1 MWYNMIKYI
10 ATSFDEY
17 SQKKQYTYKQETR
30 ETVHNIFTSKE
41 NDYLQAKVTGYPLVH
56 GYNDI
61 SDMGTAILNAESEL
75 NEYFYKKVTK
85 LDNYRTDLDRSQ
97 LLNVASVA
105 LEHLVDKK
113 KLKIKNNLL
122 FSIHFTM
129 FGKFLP
135 IIKATCLGSVKRL
148 FERLDQFFN
157 YLQEIIKAVV
167 KEGKSMI
174 DEMVDNKHLI
184 KQDPKFWK
192 EHFIEVQIRNVKRV
206 YFAKPFLSL
215 LQMGIGVEYAVI
227 IYFLLV
233 TLGVQIWKDGSLLLT
248 SIFNK

>member
-1 MWYNMIKYI
+1 MIKYI

-30 ETVHNIFTSKE
+30 ETVYNIFTSKE
-41 NDYLQAKVTGYPLVH
+41 NEYLQAKVTGYPLVH

-61 SDMGTAILNAESEL
+61 SDMGTTVLNAESEL

-174 DEMVDNKHLI
+174 DEMVDSKHLI

-206 YFAKPFLSL
+206 YFDKPFLSL

-233 TLGVQIWKDGSLLLT
+233 TLGVQIWRDGSLLLT

>member
-1 MWYNMIKYI
+1 MRKYI
-10 ATSFDEY
+10 ATAFDEY
-17 SQKKQYTYKQETR
+17 SKEKQYAYKQETR

>member
-1 MWYNMIKYI
+1 MRKYI
-10 ATSFDEY
+10 ATAFDEY
-17 SQKKQYTYKQETR
+17 SKEKQYAYKQETR

-41 NDYLQAKVTGYPLVH
+41 NDHLQAKVTGYPLVH

-75 NEYFYKKVTK
+75 NEYFYKKVTRS
-85 LDNYRTDLDRSQ
+85 DNYKTDLDRSQ

-105 LEHLVDKK
+105 LERLVDQK

-122 FSIHFTM
+122 FSIRFTM

-135 IIKATCLGSVKRL
+135 IIKATCLGTVKRL
-148 FERLDQFFN
+148 FDCLDQFFS
-157 YLQEIIKAVV
+157 YLQEVIKTVV
-167 KEGKSMI
+167 KVGKAMI

-184 KQDPKFWK
+184 KQSPNFWK
-192 EHFIEVQIRNVKRV
+192 EHFVEVQIRNVKKV

-215 LQMGIGVEYAVI
+215 LQIGIGVEYAVV

-233 TLGVQIWKDGSLLLT
+233 TLGIQVWKDGSLLLIN
-248 SIFNK
+248 IFTR

>member
-10 ATSFDEY
+10 AASFDEY

-30 ETVHNIFTSKE
+30 ETVYNIFTSKE
-41 NDYLQAKVTGYPLVH
+41 NEYLQAKVTGYPLVH

-215 LQMGIGVEYAVI
+215 LQMGIGVEYAGI

-233 TLGVQIWKDGSLLLT
+233 TLGVQIWKDGGLLLT

>member
-30 ETVHNIFTSKE
+30 ETVYNIFTSKE
-41 NDYLQAKVTGYPLVH
+41 NEYLQAKVTGYPLVH

-135 IIKATCLGSVKRL
+135 IIKATCLGTVRRL
-148 FERLDQFFN
+148 FDCLDQFFN

-184 KQDPKFWK
+184 KQSPNFWK
-192 EHFIEVQIRNVKRV
+192 EHFVEVQIRNVKKV

-215 LQMGIGVEYAVI
+215 LQIGIGIEYAVI

-233 TLGVQIWKDGSLLLT
+233 TLGIQVWKDGSLLLT

>member
-1 MWYNMIKYI
+1 MIKYI

-30 ETVHNIFTSKE
+30 ETVYNIFTSKE
-41 NDYLQAKVTGYPLVH
+41 NEYLQAKVTGYPLVH

-61 SDMGTAILNAESEL
+61 SDMGTTVLNAESEL

-206 YFAKPFLSL
+206 YFDKPFLSL

-233 TLGVQIWKDGSLLLT
+233 TLGVQIWRDGSLLLT

>member
-30 ETVHNIFTSKE
+30 ETVYNIFTSKE
-41 NDYLQAKVTGYPLVH
+41 NEYLQAKVTGYPLVH

-75 NEYFYKKVTK
+75 NEYFYKKVTRS
-85 LDNYRTDLDRSQ
+85 DNYKTDLDRSQ

-105 LEHLVDKK
+105 LERLVDQK

-135 IIKATCLGSVKRL
+135 IIKATCLGTVRRL
-148 FERLDQFFN
+148 FDCLDQFFN

-184 KQDPKFWK
+184 KQSPNFWK
-192 EHFIEVQIRNVKRV
+192 EHFVEVQIRNVKKV

-215 LQMGIGVEYAVI
+215 LQIGIGIEYAVI

-233 TLGVQIWKDGSLLLT
+233 TLGIQVWKDGSLLLT

>member
-1 MWYNMIKYI
+1 MRKYI
-10 ATSFDEY
+10 ATAFDEY
-17 SQKKQYTYKQETR
+17 SKEKQYAYEQETR

-75 NEYFYKKVTK
+75 NEYFYEKVTK
-85 LDNYRTDLDRSQ
+85 SNNYKTDLDRSQ

-184 KQDPKFWK
+184 KQSPNFWK
-192 EHFIEVQIRNVKRV
+192 EHFVEVQIRNVKKV

-215 LQMGIGVEYAVI
+215 LQIGIGIEYAVI

-233 TLGVQIWKDGSLLLT
+233 TLGIQVWKDGSLLLT

>member
-1 MWYNMIKYI
+1 MRKYI
-10 ATSFDEY
+10 ATAFDEY
-17 SQKKQYTYKQETR
+17 SKEKQYAYKQETR

-75 NEYFYKKVTK
+75 NEYFYEKVTK
-85 LDNYRTDLDRSQ
+85 SNNYKTDLDRSQ

>member
-1 MWYNMIKYI
+1 MRKYI
-10 ATSFDEY
+10 ATAFDEY
-17 SQKKQYTYKQETR
+17 SKEKQYTYKQETR
-30 ETVHNIFTSKE
+30 ETVHSIFTSKE

-75 NEYFYKKVTK
+75 NEYFYEKVTK
-85 LDNYRTDLDRSQ
+85 SDNYKTDLDRSQ

-184 KQDPKFWK
+184 KQSPNFWK
-192 EHFIEVQIRNVKRV
+192 EHFVEVQIRNVKKV

-215 LQMGIGVEYAVI
+215 LQIGIGIEYAVI

-233 TLGVQIWKDGSLLLT
+233 TLGIQVWKDGSLLLT

>member
-1 MWYNMIKYI
+1 MWYNMRKYI
-10 ATSFDEY
+10 ATAFDEY
-17 SQKKQYTYKQETR
+17 SKEKQYAYKQEKR

-75 NEYFYKKVTK
+75 NEYFYEKVTK
-85 LDNYRTDLDRSQ
+85 SNNYKTDLDRSQ

>member
-1 MWYNMIKYI
+1 MIKYI

-30 ETVHNIFTSKE
+30 ETVYNIFTSKE
-41 NDYLQAKVTGYPLVH
+41 NEYLQAKVTGYPLVH

-135 IIKATCLGSVKRL
+135 IIKATCLGTVRRL
-148 FERLDQFFN
+148 FDCLDQFFN

-184 KQDPKFWK
+184 KQSPNFWK
-192 EHFIEVQIRNVKRV
+192 EHFVEVQIRNVKKV

-215 LQMGIGVEYAVI
+215 LQIGIGIEYAVI

-233 TLGVQIWKDGSLLLT
+233 TLGIQVWKDGSLLLT

>member
-1 MWYNMIKYI
+1 MIKYI

-30 ETVHNIFTSKE
+30 ETVYNIFTSKE
-41 NDYLQAKVTGYPLVH
+41 NEYLQAKVTGYPLVH

-61 SDMGTAILNAESEL
+61 SDMGTSILNAESEL
-75 NEYFYKKVTK
+75 NEYFYKKVTRS
-85 LDNYRTDLDRSQ
+85 DNYKTDLDRSQ

-184 KQDPKFWK
+184 KQSPNFWK
-192 EHFIEVQIRNVKRV
+192 EHFVEVQIRNVKKV

-215 LQMGIGVEYAVI
+215 LQIGIGIEYAVI

-233 TLGVQIWKDGSLLLT
+233 TLGIQVWKDGSLLLT

>member
-1 MWYNMIKYI
+1 
-10 ATSFDEY
+10 
-17 SQKKQYTYKQETR
+17 
-30 ETVHNIFTSKE
+30 
-41 NDYLQAKVTGYPLVH
+41 
-56 GYNDI
+56 
-61 SDMGTAILNAESEL
+61 MGTAILNAESEL

-135 IIKATCLGSVKRL
+135 IIKATCLGTVRRL
-148 FERLDQFFN
+148 FDCLDQFFN

-184 KQDPKFWK
+184 KQSPNFWK
-192 EHFIEVQIRNVKRV
+192 EHFVEVQIRNVKKV

-215 LQMGIGVEYAVI
+215 LQIGIGIEYAVI

-233 TLGVQIWKDGSLLLT
+233 TLGIQVWKDGSLLLT

>member
-1 MWYNMIKYI
+1 MRKYI
-10 ATSFDEY
+10 ATAFDEY
-17 SQKKQYTYKQETR
+17 SKKKQYTYKQKTR
-30 ETVHNIFTSKE
+30 ETVYNIFTSKE
-41 NDYLQAKVTGYPLVH
+41 NEYLQAKVTGYPLVH

-184 KQDPKFWK
+184 KQSPNFWK
-192 EHFIEVQIRNVKRV
+192 EHFVEVQIRNVKKV

-215 LQMGIGVEYAVI
+215 LQIGIGIEYAVI

-233 TLGVQIWKDGSLLLT
+233 TLGIQVWKDGSLLLT

>member
-1 MWYNMIKYI
+1 MRKYI
-10 ATSFDEY
+10 ATAFDEY
-17 SQKKQYTYKQETR
+17 SKEKQYAYKQETR
-30 ETVHNIFTSKE
+30 EIVHNIFTSKE

-75 NEYFYKKVTK
+75 NEYFYKKVTRS
-85 LDNYRTDLDRSQ
+85 DNYKTDLDRSQ

>member
-1 MWYNMIKYI
+1 MIKYI

-30 ETVHNIFTSKE
+30 ETVYNIFTSKE
-41 NDYLQAKVTGYPLVH
+41 NEYLQAKVTGYPLVH

-184 KQDPKFWK
+184 KQSPNFWK
-192 EHFIEVQIRNVKRV
+192 EHFVEVQIRNVKKV

-215 LQMGIGVEYAVI
+215 LQIGIGIEYAVI

-233 TLGVQIWKDGSLLLT
+233 TLGIQVWKDGSLLLT

>member
-1 MWYNMIKYI
+1 MRKYI
-10 ATSFDEY
+10 ATAFDEY
-17 SQKKQYTYKQETR
+17 SKEKQYAYKQETR
-30 ETVHNIFTSKE
+30 ETVYNIFTSKE

>member
-1 MWYNMIKYI
+1 MIKYI

-30 ETVHNIFTSKE
+30 ETVYNIFTSKE
-41 NDYLQAKVTGYPLVH
+41 NEYLQAKVTGYPLVH

-61 SDMGTAILNAESEL
+61 SDMGTTVLNAESEL

-174 DEMVDNKHLI
+174 DEVVDNKHLI

-206 YFAKPFLSL
+206 YFDKPFLSL

-233 TLGVQIWKDGSLLLT
+233 TLGVQIWRDGSLLLT

>member
-1 MWYNMIKYI
+1 MIKYI

-30 ETVHNIFTSKE
+30 ETVYNIFTSKE
-41 NDYLQAKVTGYPLVH
+41 NEYLQAKVTGYPLVH

-215 LQMGIGVEYAVI
+215 LQMGIGVEYAAI

>member
-1 MWYNMIKYI
+1 MIKYI

-30 ETVHNIFTSKE
+30 ETVYNIFTSKE
-41 NDYLQAKVTGYPLVH
+41 NEYLQAKVTGYPLVH

-75 NEYFYKKVTK
+75 NEYFYEKVTK
-85 LDNYRTDLDRSQ
+85 SDNYKTDLDRSQ

-184 KQDPKFWK
+184 KQSPNFWK
-192 EHFIEVQIRNVKRV
+192 EHFVEVQIRNVKKV

-215 LQMGIGVEYAVI
+215 LQIGIGIEYAVI

-233 TLGVQIWKDGSLLLT
+233 TLGIQVWKDGSLLLT

>member
-1 MWYNMIKYI
+1 MRKYI
-10 ATSFDEY
+10 ATAFDEY
-17 SQKKQYTYKQETR
+17 SKEKQYAYKQEKR

-75 NEYFYKKVTK
+75 NEYFYEKVTK
-85 LDNYRTDLDRSQ
+85 SNNYKTDLDRSQ

>member
-1 MWYNMIKYI
+1 MIKYI

-17 SQKKQYTYKQETR
+17 SQKKQYTYKQEIR
-30 ETVHNIFTSKE
+30 ETVYNIFTSKE
-41 NDYLQAKVTGYPLVH
+41 NEYLQAKVTGYPLVH

>member
-1 MWYNMIKYI
+1 MIKYI

-30 ETVHNIFTSKE
+30 ETVYNIFTSKE
-41 NDYLQAKVTGYPLVH
+41 NEYLQAKVTGYPLVH

-75 NEYFYKKVTK
+75 NEYFYKKVTRS
-85 LDNYRTDLDRSQ
+85 DNYKTDLDRSQ

-105 LEHLVDKK
+105 LERLVDQK

-135 IIKATCLGSVKRL
+135 IIRATCLGTVKRL
-148 FERLDQFFN
+148 FDCLDQFFS
-157 YLQEIIKAVV
+157 YLQEIIKTVV
-167 KEGKSMI
+167 KVGKAVI
-174 DEMVDNKHLI
+174 DEMVENKHLI
-184 KQDPKFWK
+184 KQNPNFWK
-192 EHFIEVQIRNVKRV
+192 EHFVEVQIRSVKKV

-215 LQMGIGVEYAVI
+215 LQIGIGIEYAVM

-233 TLGVQIWKDGSLLLT
+233 TLGIQVWKDGSLLLIN
-248 SIFNK
+248 IFTR

>member
-1 MWYNMIKYI
+1 MWYNMRKYI
-10 ATSFDEY
+10 ATAFDEY

-30 ETVHNIFTSKE
+30 ETVYNIFTSQKNE
-41 NDYLQAKVTGYPLVH
+41 YLQAKVTGYPLVH

-61 SDMGTAILNAESEL
+61 SDMGTTVLNAESEL

-129 FGKFLP
+129 FGSLP

-148 FERLDQFFN
+148 LDRLDQFFN

-174 DEMVDNKHLI
+174 DEMVDGKHLI
-184 KQDPKFWK
+184 MQDPKFWK

-206 YFAKPFLSL
+206 YFAKLFLSL
-215 LQMGIGVEYAVI
+215 LQMGIGIEYAGI

-233 TLGVQIWKDGSLLLT
+233 TLGVQVWKDGSLLLT
-248 SIFNK
+248 SY

>member
-1 MWYNMIKYI
+1 MIKYI

-30 ETVHNIFTSKE
+30 ETVYNIFTSKE
-41 NDYLQAKVTGYPLVH
+41 NEYLQAKVTGYPLVH

-75 NEYFYKKVTK
+75 NEYFYKKVTRS
-85 LDNYRTDLDRSQ
+85 DNYKTDLDRSQ

-105 LEHLVDKK
+105 LERLVDQK

-135 IIKATCLGSVKRL
+135 IIKATCLGTVRRL
-148 FERLDQFFN
+148 FDCLDQFFN

-184 KQDPKFWK
+184 KQSPNFWK
-192 EHFIEVQIRNVKRV
+192 EHFVEVQIRNVKKV

-215 LQMGIGVEYAVI
+215 LQIGIGIEYAVI

-233 TLGVQIWKDGSLLLT
+233 TLGIQVWKDGSLLLT

>member
-1 MWYNMIKYI
+1 MIKYI

-30 ETVHNIFTSKE
+30 ETVYNIFTSKE
-41 NDYLQAKVTGYPLVH
+41 NEYLQAKVTGYPLVH

-75 NEYFYKKVTK
+75 NEYFYKKVTRS
-85 LDNYRTDLDRSQ
+85 DNYKTDLDRSQ

-105 LEHLVDKK
+105 LERLVDQK

-184 KQDPKFWK
+184 KQSPNFWK
-192 EHFIEVQIRNVKRV
+192 EHFVEVQIRNVKKV

-215 LQMGIGVEYAVI
+215 LQIGIGIEYAVI

-233 TLGVQIWKDGSLLLT
+233 TLGIQVWKDGSLLLT

>member
-30 ETVHNIFTSKE
+30 ETVYNIFTSKE
-41 NDYLQAKVTGYPLVH
+41 NEYLQAKVTGYPLVH

-61 SDMGTAILNAESEL
+61 SDMGTTVLNAESEL

-206 YFAKPFLSL
+206 YFDKPFLSL

-233 TLGVQIWKDGSLLLT
+233 TLGVQIWRDGSLLLT

>member
-30 ETVHNIFTSKE
+30 ETVYNIFTSKE
-41 NDYLQAKVTGYPLVH
+41 NEYLQAKVTGYPLVH

-75 NEYFYKKVTK
+75 NEYFYEKVTK
-85 LDNYRTDLDRSQ
+85 SDNYKTDLDRSQ

>member
-30 ETVHNIFTSKE
+30 ETVYNIFTSKE
-41 NDYLQAKVTGYPLVH
+41 NEYLQAKVTGYPLVH

-75 NEYFYKKVTK
+75 NEYFYEKVTK
-85 LDNYRTDLDRSQ
+85 SDNYKTDLDRSQ

-184 KQDPKFWK
+184 KQSPNFWK
-192 EHFIEVQIRNVKRV
+192 EHFVEVQIRNVKKV

-215 LQMGIGVEYAVI
+215 LQIGIGIEYAVI

-233 TLGVQIWKDGSLLLT
+233 TLGIQVWKDGSLLLT

>member
-1 MWYNMIKYI
+1 MIKYI

-30 ETVHNIFTSKE
+30 ETVYNIFTSKE
-41 NDYLQAKVTGYPLVH
+41 NEYLQAKVTGYPLVH

-75 NEYFYKKVTK
+75 NEYFYKKVTRS
-85 LDNYRTDLDRSQ
+85 DNYKTDLDRSQ

-105 LEHLVDKK
+105 LERLVDQK

-135 IIKATCLGSVKRL
+135 IIKATCLGTVRRL
-148 FERLDQFFN
+148 FDCLDQFFN

-184 KQDPKFWK
+184 KQNPNFWK
-192 EHFIEVQIRNVKRV
+192 EHFVEVQIRNVKKV

-215 LQMGIGVEYAVI
+215 LQIGIGIEYAVI

-233 TLGVQIWKDGSLLLT
+233 TLGIQVWKDGSLLLT

>member
-1 MWYNMIKYI
+1 MRKYI
-10 ATSFDEY
+10 ATAFDEY
-17 SQKKQYTYKQETR
+17 SKEKQYTYKQETR
-30 ETVHNIFTSKE
+30 ETVHSIFTSKE

-75 NEYFYKKVTK
+75 NEYFYKKVTRS
-85 LDNYRTDLDRSQ
+85 DNYKTDLDRSQ

-105 LEHLVDKK
+105 LERLVDQK

-135 IIKATCLGSVKRL
+135 IIKATCLGTVKRL
-148 FERLDQFFN
+148 FDCLDQFFS
-157 YLQEIIKAVV
+157 YLQEIIKTVV
-167 KEGKSMI
+167 KVGKAVI
-174 DEMVDNKHLI
+174 DEMVENKYLI
-184 KQDPKFWK
+184 KQSPNFWK
-192 EHFIEVQIRNVKRV
+192 EHFVEVQIRSVKKV
-206 YFAKPFLSL
+206 YFAKPFLAL
-215 LQMGIGVEYAVI
+215 LQIGIGIEYAVI

-233 TLGVQIWKDGSLLLT
+233 TLGIQVWKDGSLLLIN
-248 SIFNK
+248 IFTR

>member
-17 SQKKQYTYKQETR
+17 SQKKQYTYKQEIR
-30 ETVHNIFTSKE
+30 ETVYNIFTSKE
-41 NDYLQAKVTGYPLVH
+41 NEYLQAKVTGYPLVH

>member
-1 MWYNMIKYI
+1 MIKYI

-30 ETVHNIFTSKE
+30 ETVYNIFTSKE
-41 NDYLQAKVTGYPLVH
+41 NEYLQAKVTGYPLVH

-61 SDMGTAILNAESEL
+61 SDMGTTVLNAESEL

-174 DEMVDNKHLI
+174 DEMVGNKHLI

-206 YFAKPFLSL
+206 YFDKPFLSL

-233 TLGVQIWKDGSLLLT
+233 TLGVQIWRDGSLLLT

>member
-1 MWYNMIKYI
+1 MRKYI
-10 ATSFDEY
+10 ATAFDEY
-17 SQKKQYTYKQETR
+17 SKEKQYAYKQETR
-30 ETVHNIFTSKE
+30 ETVYNIFTSKE

-75 NEYFYKKVTK
+75 NEYFYEKVTK
-85 LDNYRTDLDRSQ
+85 SDNYKTDLDRSQ

-135 IIKATCLGSVKRL
+135 IIKATCLGSVKGLFDRL
-148 FERLDQFFN
+148 NQFFN

-215 LQMGIGVEYAVI
+215 LQMGIGVEYAAI